1 MIQVLKEKLE
11 MSESGA
17 KGLFVGSVYNIFYY
31 ISLMLPMSVL
41 YLFIEESLAFLQ
53 AGAALTFRYGVYFAV
68 TGVSALLSSFLYYK
82 QYNAVFFYRIRRKRS
97 EKTEPRGKI
106 EKTPLIVF

>member
-1 MIQVLKEKLE
+1 MIQTLKEKLE

-41 YLFIEESLAFLQ
+41 YLF
-53 AGAALTFRYGVYFAV
+53 V
-68 TGVSALLSSFLYYK
+68 
-82 QYNAVFFYRIRRKRS
+82 RR
-97 EKTEPRGKI
+97 
-106 EKTPLIVF
+106 V

>member
-53 AGAALTFRYGVYFAV
+53 AGAALTFRYGVTSV
-68 TGVSALLSSFLYYK
+68 QDKV
-82 QYNAVFFYRIRRKRS
+82 RS
-97 EKTEPRGKI
+97 IKS
-106 EKTPLIVF
+106 L